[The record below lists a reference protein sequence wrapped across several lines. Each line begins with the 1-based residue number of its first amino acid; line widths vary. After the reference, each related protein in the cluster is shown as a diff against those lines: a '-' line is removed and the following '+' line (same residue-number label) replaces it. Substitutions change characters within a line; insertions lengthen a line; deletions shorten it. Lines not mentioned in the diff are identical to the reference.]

1 MYMQLEDEFGDIV
14 GKARRGREIEP
25 ADLARQAGLSAEA
38 LRRIENYEWT
48 PSEPEI
54 ESLAECLELHPG
66 KLQVSAA
73 KRFFPL
79 YPSGHPLDGMVVEM
93 MVLGEDFL
101 VNGYV
106 VGCEKTGK
114 GAIID
119 PGFDAE
125 KILKTVEAT
134 GMEIEK
140 VLLTHGHGD
149 HVGALS
155 EICQAME
162 APAFIHAAD
171 LSLIGPGRTKIEG
184 EIVEGEV
191 IAVGNQCFLPR
202 ATPGHTKGGI
212 ILVNAQVAFVGD
224 ALFAG
229 SLGGTRNRA
238 DYDLQRRAVEV
249 EVLGLEDPVILFPGH
264 GPATTVGEEKTNNP
278 FFS

>member
-48 PSEPEI
+48 PSEPEM

-212 ILVNAQVAFVGD
+212 TLVNAQVG
-224 ALFAG
+224 L
-229 SLGGTRNRA
+229 
-238 DYDLQRRAVEV
+238 RR
-249 EVLGLEDPVILFPGH
+249 
-264 GPATTVGEEKTNNP
+264 
-278 FFS
+278 